1 MRNCG
6 RFHRRET
13 KTARVNPHVTAADH
27 SDNKG
32 TAKATIP
39 MSEQHNDGGQL
50 SMRDGAA
57 PFVGC
62 IVGEVARLQTIRTNR
77 AAINRTTVRPPQQN
91 PMRKGIRMNKK
102 RVSVKR
108 RMFWHKPKIGPRAV
122 KIGT

>member
-102 RVSVKR
+102 GFQLSEEC
-108 RMFWHKPKIGPRAV
+108 FGTNPR
-122 KIGT
+122 